1 MFAAVRGTR
10 IYFDVEGMG
19 LVPDGPAMRER
30 PVAMVI
36 HGGPGGDHSGFK
48 PSFTPLAARMQLVY
62 FDHRGQGRSDAADP
76 ATYTLDEN
84 VEDMEA
90 LRRHLGLG
98 PIVSIGTSYGGM
110 VAMAH
115 AARYPDAVSH
125 LVLIVTAAHGGFIPR
140 AQAIVRE
147 RGTPSSRRCARRCG
161 PAGSASAEEMRHYY
175 AVMGPMYARRMIA
188 AAGEAGRARAIYS
201 PEPLNR
207 RVRAGGV
214 PAALRPAGRAG
225 ADHRADARAGGAAR
239 LDLPAGVLRGDRAA
253 DPGRGPAGVRAQQP
267 LDPQRRAGGDGGRDP
282 GVRCVSVTGK
292 GLASRVWQTASIRY
306 FPDLRTNELL
316 TSLIISCFG

>member
-19 LVPDGPAMRER
+19 LVPDGPAMREH

-48 PSFTPLAARMQLVY
+48 PSFSPLAARMQLVY
-62 FDHRGQGRSDAADP
+62 FDHRGQGRSAAADP
-76 ATYTLDEN
+76 TTYTLDEN

-115 AARYPDAVSH
+115 AARYPDTVSH
-125 LVLIVTAAHGGFIPR
+125 LILIVTAAHGGFIPR

-147 RGTPSSRRCARRCG
+147 RGTPEQQAACETLW
-161 PAGSASAEEMRHYY
+161 AGAFRSADDMRQYY
-175 AVMGPMYARRMIA
+175 AVMAPMYARQYDA
-188 AAGEAGRARAIYS
+188 AAGTAGRQRALYS
-201 PEPLNR
+201 PEPLNHAFGPDGFLR
-207 RVRAGGV
+207 RFDLRGELGRIKA
-214 PAALRPAGRAG
+214 PALIMAGRH
-225 ADHRADARAGGAAR
+225 DWICPVEFSEEIHRLIPGSE
-239 LDLPAGVLRGDRAA
+239 LRVFER
-253 DPGRGPAGVRAQQP
+253 
-267 LDPQRRAGGDGGRDP
+267 
-282 GVRCVSVTGK
+282 S
-292 GLASRVWQTASIRY
+292 SHSIRSDEPEAMTDAILE
-306 FPDLRTNELL
+306 FVTRKA
-316 TSLIISCFG
+316 